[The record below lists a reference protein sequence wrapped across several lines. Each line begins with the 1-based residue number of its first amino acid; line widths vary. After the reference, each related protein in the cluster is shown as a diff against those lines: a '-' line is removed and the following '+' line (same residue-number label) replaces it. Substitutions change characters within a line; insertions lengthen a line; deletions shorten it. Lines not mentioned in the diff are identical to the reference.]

1 MKTTYLTVLT
11 VMLLVTMQLSCSTKN
26 PASTV
31 TKENYTVASVP
42 NTKDGFSTTQEVTTS
57 DPQTS
62 QDSEPDPY
70 SDSIDVPISYPEMEL
85 SPPFNIAK
93 TTFSERTDQAESLYV
108 LIPKVDLN
116 KRKYATYVKNIVKK
130 LVVYDGYSE
139 TISILI
145 FDNQDSLDKMFL
157 NPDDPDLNIPSHF
170 IARYDGNKKGLTYQ
184 YHLEIFPFAPK
195 SNPYVV
201 KHHDVIQF
209 NPFNW

>member
-1 MKTTYLTVLT
+1 MKMKTTYLTILT
-11 VMLLVTMQLSCSTKN
+11 VMLLVVMQISCSTKK
-26 PASTV
+26 PTALGTGDIP
-31 TKENYTVASVP
+31 TVASAQ
-42 NTKDGFSTTQEVTTS
+42 NAKDGSITTEVANST
-57 DPQTS
+57 DPK
-62 QDSEPDPY
+62 DDPY

-85 SPPFNIAK
+85 SPPFDIIK
-93 TTFSERTDQAESLYV
+93 STFNERTDQAESLYV
-108 LIPKVDLN
+108 LIPKVDLS

-139 TISILI
+139 TISVLI
-145 FDNQDSLDKMFL
+145 FDDKDSLEKMFL
-157 NPDDPDLNIPSHF
+157 NPADPDLNIPSHF